1 MRLRAPGKHSGFTLR
16 RPPTAATDRDG
27 RQTAPSNPR
36 TSGSTRAD
44 HGFARPGRPR
54 RDRHAREDDAEQIA
68 GLQVAAWR
76 TAYAGFLPAAELHGL
91 GTAALAGFWRDR
103 IGAGA
108 DVLVHDGGRRI
119 LGFSSFGPARDDGL
133 GQRPDV
139 EELYAFYARPE
150 CWGTGVGR
158 SLMRSTLSV
167 WAERGTRAGYLWVL
181 ERNTRGRD
189 FYRKGGWRQD
199 PTAAPSGSG
208 PDALEVRYELTGIG
222 TRCGDCAPRAHRR

>member
-1 MRLRAPGKHSGFTLR
+1 MLTTDSHGRAE
-16 RPPTAATDRDG
+16 
-27 RQTAPSNPR
+27 
-36 TSGSTRAD
+36 
-44 HGFARPGRPR
+44 PR
-54 RDRHAREDDAEQIA
+54 RDRHAREDDAGQIA

-76 TAYAGFLPAAELHGL
+76 TAYAGILPAAELHGL
-91 GTAALAGFWRDR
+91 DTAALTGFWRDR
-103 IGAGA
+103 IEAGTAAGA
-108 DVLVHDGGRRI
+108 HVLVHDDGRRI
-119 LGFSSFGPARDDGL
+119 LGFSSFGPARDDDL

-208 PDALEVRYELTGIG
+208 PDALEVRYELSGIG
-222 TRCGDCAPRAHRR
+222 AGGLGTTGR